1 MPKGKHVNEKAK
13 HMLDITTINKGLI
26 IFCKYINKMN
36 QIQIFSFSEHKGIF
50 QDLNVNAKPYGF
62 GRISSFLFHKKSK
75 FPQSIA
81 YSFFP
86 YMRCLSEKKRKN
98 ILLGY
103 AVKSTAASSVQCIH
117 NSPKRLFLSLSL

>member
-50 QDLNVNAKPYGF
+50 
-62 GRISSFLFHKKSK
+62 R
-75 FPQSIA
+75 
-81 YSFFP
+81 
-86 YMRCLSEKKRKN
+86 E
-98 ILLGY
+98 
-103 AVKSTAASSVQCIH
+103 
-117 NSPKRLFLSLSL
+117 